1 MEPPYAE
8 AMPVDQPAPALGPVL
23 LPEDEPPVPFLSIYK
38 LTGSNRTTRAQAEGV
53 ITLREE
59 EDVIYAA
66 QFYDCGWDCGL
77 TENDLLMKNFQTIQ
91 TSWYS

>member
-1 MEPPYAE
+1 MSAFHTKIFWK
-8 AMPVDQPAPALGPVL
+8 VDGKAH
-23 LPEDEPPVPFLSIYK
+23 S

>member
-1 MEPPYAE
+1 M
-8 AMPVDQPAPALGPVL
+8 
-23 LPEDEPPVPFLSIYK
+23 PFLSIYK
-38 LTGSNRTTRAQAEGV
+38 LTGSNRATRAQAEGF
-53 ITLREE
+53 ITLRE

>member
-1 MEPPYAE
+1 M
-8 AMPVDQPAPALGPVL
+8 
-23 LPEDEPPVPFLSIYK
+23 
-38 LTGSNRTTRAQAEGV
+38 
-53 ITLREE
+53 
-59 EDVIYAA
+59 IYAA